1 MKLIQR
7 VFFGLLFLT
16 SAAEAFEMSDITDRL
31 FEDKATG
38 IEGQLK
44 DAAFEFKVNSA
55 LLRDEAL
62 RENSYIAVSRNRSS
76 VLIAGQARTQ
86 ELKQR
91 VQRIVLNAAHL
102 QWTQG
107 DVNHVEPSN
116 AQVCGQKA
124 SKKAANDK
132 RRFNLKTVEECSS
145 VNRFYNEVRVSTPMS
160 ETEQSD
166 DDVLRATILNKLLH
180 AAIIDKA
187 ETIKV
192 VVSDKHVYLLGDQL
206 SQSTAQQ
213 ATRFVNE
220 IAGVET
226 VVPLFRF

>member
-16 SAAEAFEMSDITDRL
+16 SAAEAFELSDITDRL

-62 RENSYIAVSRNRSS
+62 RENSYIAVSRNRGS

-166 DDVLRATILNKLLH
+166 DDLLRATILNKLLH

-192 VVSDKHVYLLGDQL
+192 VVSDNHVYLLGDQL

-220 IAGVET
+220 VAGVEK

>member
-62 RENSYIAVSRNRSS
+62 RENTYIAVSRNRGS

-132 RRFNLKTVEECSS
+132 RRFNLKTVEECST

-166 DDVLRATILNKLLH
+166 DDLLRATILNKLLH

-192 VVSDKHVYLLGDQL
+192 VVSDNHVYLLGDQL

-220 IAGVET
+220 VAGVEK

>member
-7 VFFGLLFLT
+7 MFFGLLFLT

-62 RENSYIAVSRNRSS
+62 RENTYIAVSRNRGS

-132 RRFNLKTVEECSS
+132 RRFNLKTVEECST

-166 DDVLRATILNKLLH
+166 DDLLRATILNKLLH

-192 VVSDKHVYLLGDQL
+192 VVSDNHVYLLGDQL

-220 IAGVET
+220 VAGVET